1 MTFTKRILKSYKRK
15 SSGCERYIR
24 QPELLQIGG
33 YEVKFVL
40 FEFKSAG
47 VEAIICTLL
56 GDEVAV
62 AATFDDVAVVEHH
75 DDVGVLDRR

>member
-1 MTFTKRILKSYKRK
+1 MY
-15 SSGCERYIR
+15 
-24 QPELLQIGG
+24 
-33 YEVKFVL
+33 
-40 FEFKSAG
+40 
-47 VEAIICTLL
+47 LL

>member
-40 FEFKSAG
+40 FESKSAG
-47 VEAIICTLL
+47 IEAVICTLL